1 MFAHGFSPL
10 SGNSAGMTGDP
21 RALLTKQRRTAAAL
35 HYILGMH
42 TERRDGN
49 ELIKGVYFLLVLEE
63 Q

>member
-1 MFAHGFSPL
+1 
-10 SGNSAGMTGDP
+10 MTGDP